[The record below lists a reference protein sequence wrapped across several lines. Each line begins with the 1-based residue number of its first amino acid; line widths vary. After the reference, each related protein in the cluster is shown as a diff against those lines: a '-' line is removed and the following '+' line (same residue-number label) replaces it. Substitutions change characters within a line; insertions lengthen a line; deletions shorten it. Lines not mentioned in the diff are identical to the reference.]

1 MASEKASV
9 QISLDGADAV
19 VSDARKAENA
29 INSIGSGAVR
39 AGKAVAGSMA
49 GAVGSAMQLA
59 AAATAINFG
68 KGMSDAKQLDLTVAR
83 LARTAGASGDALKAG
98 FEKAERSTLT
108 SSLALADFSKA
119 LGRTT
124 YDGKYAAGSVAALGD
139 HALALGRELGDELPL
154 AAALHGIGVEAE
166 KLPAELARIRD
177 MADRLGTVGGA
188 AALGDT
194 LAALGP
200 QLAMVATQSDASRAK
215 LEALVATM
223 TKGLRPEQA
232 KQVGGEALAMVKSRA
247 LDIERLTGK
256 RVIDDN
262 GQLTDPTEALSSI
275 KKIATKRFGGNQ
287 EKMRRALMSE
297 FGSDLGLSIMRTD
310 FNSVGKTAATAKDS
324 GKTAQEAAAFRD
336 STEGKRI
343 DAELQRQAAGRAVGG
358 KLQGALDSATDT
370 LGPVGTTAAL
380 YGGGKALSY
389 LGGKLLAGG
398 GTSGGVGTGVGT
410 GVGSSLAA
418 GAGTLVTSGLGLSAG
433 LAVGSLAL
441 QGGVLNEIGEDR
453 GVMGQRYRNEHAD
466 IVGQGLA
473 NRAVREGDLTSAYMA
488 TGGDAATQQALLST
502 LTAMLAA
509 QTEGNELLRDQAAR
523 MAAELKRAPLKAII
537 PQDPNAPKGN

>member
-1 MASEKASV
+1 MASERASV

-68 KGMSDAKQLDLTVAR
+68 KGMADAKQLDLTVAR
-83 LARTAGASGDALKAG
+83 LARTAGTTGDALKAG

-154 AAALHGIGVEAE
+154 AVALHGIGVEAE
-166 KLPAELARIRD
+166 KLPAELGRIRD

-200 QLAMVATQSDASRAK
+200 QLATVATQSDASKAK
-215 LEALVATM
+215 LEALIATM
-223 TKGLRPEQA
+223 TRGLRPDQA

-262 GQLTDPTEALSSI
+262 GQLTDPTEALASI
-275 KKIATKRFGGNQ
+275 KKIAQKKFGGNQ
-287 EKMRRALMSE
+287 EAMRRALMSE

-310 FNSVGKTAATAKDS
+310 FASVGKTAAAAQNT
-324 GKTAQEAAAFRD
+324 GKTAQEAEAFRQ

-343 DAELQRQAAGRAVGG
+343 DAELQRQNVARAAGG
-358 KLQGALDSATDT
+358 KVQGAIDSVTDT
-370 LGPVGTTAAL
+370 LGPVGGTAAI

-398 GTSGGVGTGVGT
+398 GTASGSAGTAAGTGAGT
-410 GVGSSLAA
+410 SLAA
-418 GAGTLVTSGLGLSAG
+418 GLGTVVTSGLGLSAAVG
-433 LAVGSLAL
+433 VGSLAL
-441 QGGVLNEIGEDR
+441 QGGVLNEIGQDR
-453 GVMGQRYRNEHAD
+453 ESMGKDWRSKHARTL
-466 IVGQGLA
+466 GGELA
-473 NRAVREGDLTSAYMA
+473 QQAIARGDLSGVIGKA
-488 TGGDAATQQALLST
+488 GGDKEVI
-502 LTAMLAA
+502 TAMLTTLEGSLDKLPAA
-509 QTEGNELLRDQAAR
+509 MAQQVAAGI
-523 MAAELKRAPLKAII
+523 AAELKRAPLKAVI

>member
-19 VSDARKAENA
+19 VSDAKKAEQA
-29 INSIGSGAVR
+29 INSIGTGAVR
-39 AGKAVAGSMA
+39 AGKAVAGSML

-68 KGMSDAKQLDLTVAR
+68 KGMADAKTLDLTVAR
-83 LARTAGASGDALKAG
+83 LARTAGTSGDALKG
-98 FEKAERSTLT
+98 SFEKAERSTLT

-154 AAALHGIGVEAE
+154 AVALHGIGVEAE
-166 KLPAELARIRD
+166 KLPAELGRIRD

-200 QLAMVATQSDASRAK
+200 QLATVATQSDASKAK
-215 LEALVATM
+215 LESLIATM

-380 YGGGKALSY
+380 YGGGKALGY
-389 LGGKLLAGG
+389 VGGKLLAGG

-410 GVGSSLAA
+410 GVGSSLAT

-441 QGGVLNEIGEDR
+441 QGGVLNEIGQDR
-453 GVMGQRYRNEHAD
+453 DEMGADWRKKHAQTLGSELAQQAIQR
-466 IVGQGLA
+466 
-473 NRAVREGDLTSAYMA
+473 GDLMPVIGKA
-488 TGGDAATQQALLST
+488 GGDKEVIA
-502 LTAMLAA
+502 AMLTTLEGSLDKLPSAMAQQVAA
-509 QTEGNELLRDQAAR
+509 GI
-523 MAAELKRAPLKAII
+523 AAELKRAPLKAIV

>member
-29 INSIGSGAVR
+29 INAIGSGALR
-39 AGKAVAGSMA
+39 AGKAIVGSMA

-68 KGMSDAKQLDLTVAR
+68 KGMADAKQLDLTVAR
-83 LARTAGASGDALKAG
+83 LARTAGTTGDALKAG

-154 AAALHGIGVEAE
+154 AVALHGIGVEAE
-166 KLPAELARIRD
+166 KLPAELGRIRD

-200 QLAMVATQSDASRAK
+200 QLATVATQSDASKAK
-215 LEALVATM
+215 LEALIATM
-223 TKGLRPEQA
+223 TKGLRPDQA

-262 GQLTDPTEALSSI
+262 GQLTDPTEALASI
-275 KKIATKRFGGNQ
+275 KKIAQKKFGGNQ
-287 EKMRRALMSE
+287 EAMRRALMSE

-310 FNSVGKTAATAKDS
+310 FNSVGKTAAAAQNT
-324 GKTAQEAAAFRD
+324 GKTAQEAEAFRQ

-358 KLQGALDSATDT
+358 KIQGALDTATDA

-380 YGGGKALSY
+380 YGGGKALGY
-389 LGGKLLAGG
+389 IGGKLLAGG
-398 GTSGGVGTGVGT
+398 GTASGSAGTGAGT
-410 GVGSSLAA
+410 SLAA
-418 GAGTLVTSGLGLSAG
+418 GLGTVVTSGLGLSAAVG
-433 LAVGSLAL
+433 VGSLAL
-441 QGGVLNEIGEDR
+441 QGGVLNEIGQDR
-453 GVMGQRYRNEHAD
+453 DAMGADWRKKHAQTL
-466 IVGQGLA
+466 GGELA
-473 NRAVREGDLTSAYMA
+473 QQAIARGDLMPVIGKAGSDKEVIA
-488 TGGDAATQQALLST
+488 
-502 LTAMLAA
+502 AMLTTLEGSLDKLPAA
-509 QTEGNELLRDQAAR
+509 MAQQVAAGI
-523 MAAELKRAPLKAII
+523 ANELKRAPLKAII

>member
-1 MASEKASV
+1 MASERASV

-19 VSDARKAENA
+19 VSDAKKAEQA

-68 KGMSDAKQLDLTVAR
+68 KGMADAKALDLTVAR
-83 LARTAGASGDALKAG
+83 LARTAGTTGDALKAS
-98 FEKAERSTLT
+98 FAKAESSTLT

-154 AAALHGIGVEAE
+154 AVALHGIGVEAE
-166 KLPAELARIRD
+166 KLPAELGRIRD

-200 QLAMVATQSDASRAK
+200 QLATVATQSDASKAK
-215 LEALVATM
+215 LEALIATM

-262 GQLTDPTEALSSI
+262 GQLTDPTEALASI
-275 KKIATKRFGGNQ
+275 KKIAQKKFGGNQ
-287 EKMRRALMSE
+287 EAMRRALMSE

-310 FNSVGKTAATAKDS
+310 FNSVGKTAAAAQNT
-324 GKTAQEAAAFRD
+324 GKTAQEAEAFRQ

-380 YGGGKALSY
+380 YGGGKALGY
-389 LGGKLLAGG
+389 IGGKLLAGG
-398 GTSGGVGTGVGT
+398 GTASGSAGTAAGTGAG
-410 GVGSSLAA
+410 SLAA
-418 GAGTLVTSGLGLSAG
+418 GLGTVVTSGLGLSAG

-441 QGGVLNEIGEDR
+441 QGGVLNEIGQDR
-453 GVMGQRYRNEHAD
+453 DTMGKDWRSKHAQTLGGELAQQAIQR
-466 IVGQGLA
+466 
-473 NRAVREGDLTSAYMA
+473 GDLMPVIGKA
-488 TGGDAATQQALLST
+488 GGDKEVIA
-502 LTAMLAA
+502 AMLTTLEGSLDKLPSAMAQQVAA
-509 QTEGNELLRDQAAR
+509 GI
-523 MAAELKRAPLKAII
+523 AAELKRAPLKAII

>member
-19 VSDARKAENA
+19 VSDARKAEQA

-68 KGMSDAKQLDLTVAR
+68 KGMADAKQLDLTVAR
-83 LARTAGASGDALKAG
+83 LARTAGTSGDALKAS

-166 KLPAELARIRD
+166 KLPAELGRIRD

-200 QLAMVATQSDASRAK
+200 QLATVATQSDASRAK

-262 GQLTDPTEALSSI
+262 GQLTDPTEALASV
-275 KKIATKRFGGNQ
+275 KKIAQKKFGGNQ
-287 EKMRRALMSE
+287 EAMRRALMSE

-310 FNSVGKTAATAKDS
+310 FASVGKTAATAKDS
-324 GKTAQEAAAFRD
+324 GKTAQEAEAFRQ

-343 DAELQRQAAGRAVGG
+343 DAELQRQNVARAAGG
-358 KLQGALDSATDT
+358 KVQGAIDSVTDT
-370 LGPVGTTAAL
+370 LGPVGGTAAI

-398 GTSGGVGTGVGT
+398 GTGGAATT
-410 GVGSSLAA
+410 A
-418 GAGTLVTSGLGLSAG
+418 GAGTGTGLASGLGVLATSGLGLSAAVG
-433 LAVGSLAL
+433 VGSLAL
-441 QGGVLNEIGEDR
+441 QGGVLNEIGQDR
-453 GVMGQRYRNEHAD
+453 DSMGADWRKKHAQTLGGELAQQAIQR
-466 IVGQGLA
+466 
-473 NRAVREGDLTSAYMA
+473 GDLMPVIGKA
-488 TGGDAATQQALLST
+488 GGDKEVIA
-502 LTAMLAA
+502 AMLTTLEGSLDKLPSAMAQQVAA
-509 QTEGNELLRDQAAR
+509 GI
-523 MAAELKRAPLKAII
+523 AAELKRAPLKAII
-537 PQDPNAPKGN
+537 PQDPNSPKGN

>member
-68 KGMSDAKQLDLTVAR
+68 KGMADAKQLDLTVAR
-83 LARTAGASGDALKAG
+83 LARTAGTTGDALKAG

-154 AAALHGIGVEAE
+154 AVALHGIGVEAE
-166 KLPAELARIRD
+166 KLPAELGRIRD

-200 QLAMVATQSDASRAK
+200 QLATVATQSDASKAK
-215 LEALVATM
+215 LEALIATM
-223 TKGLRPEQA
+223 TKGLRPDQA
-232 KQVGGEALAMVKSRA
+232 KQVGGEALSMVKSRA

-262 GQLTDPTEALSSI
+262 GQLTDPTEALASI
-275 KKIATKRFGGNQ
+275 KKIAQKKFGGNQ
-287 EKMRRALMSE
+287 EAMRRALMSE

-310 FNSVGKTAATAKDS
+310 FNSVGKTAAAAQNT
-324 GKTAQEAAAFRD
+324 GKTAQEAEAFRQ

-343 DAELQRQAAGRAVGG
+343 DAELQRQVAGRAVGG
-358 KLQGALDSATDT
+358 KIQGALDTATDT

-380 YGGGKALSY
+380 YGSGKALGY
-389 LGGKLLAGG
+389 VGGKLLAGG
-398 GTSGGVGTGVGT
+398 GTASGGAGTAAGTGAGT
-410 GVGSSLAA
+410 SLAA
-418 GAGTLVTSGLGLSAG
+418 GLGTVVTSGLGLSAAVG
-433 LAVGSLAL
+433 VGSLAL
-441 QGGVLNEIGEDR
+441 QGGVLSEIGQDR
-453 GVMGQRYRNEHAD
+453 DTMGKDWRSKHAQTLGSELAQQAIQR
-466 IVGQGLA
+466 
-473 NRAVREGDLTSAYMA
+473 GDLSGVIGKA
-488 TGGDAATQQALLST
+488 GGDKEVIA
-502 LTAMLAA
+502 AMLTTLEGSLDKLPAA
-509 QTEGNELLRDQAAR
+509 MAQQVAAGI
-523 MAAELKRAPLKAII
+523 AAELKRAPLKAII

>member
-19 VSDARKAENA
+19 VSDAKKAEQA
-29 INSIGSGAVR
+29 INSIGTGAVR

-68 KGMSDAKQLDLTVAR
+68 KGMADAKQLDLTVAR
-83 LARTAGASGDALKAG
+83 LARTAGTTGDALKAG

-108 SSLALADFSKA
+108 SSVALADFSKA

-139 HALALGRELGDELPL
+139 HALALGREIGDELPL

-166 KLPAELARIRD
+166 KLPAELGRIRD
-177 MADRLGTVGGA
+177 LADRLGTVGGA

-200 QLAMVATQSDASRAK
+200 QLATVATQSDASKAK
-215 LEALVATM
+215 LEALIATL
-223 TKGLRPEQA
+223 TKGLRPDQA
-232 KQVGGEALAMVKSRA
+232 KQVGVEALAMVKSRA

-256 RVIDDN
+256 RVISDD
-262 GQLTDPTEALSSI
+262 GQLTDPTEALASI
-275 KKIATKRFGGNQ
+275 KKIAQKKFGGNQ
-287 EKMRRALMSE
+287 EAMRRALMSE

-310 FNSVGKTAATAKDS
+310 FNSVGKTAAAAQNT
-324 GKTAQEAAAFRD
+324 GKTAQEAEAFRQ

-380 YGGGKALSY
+380 YGGGKALGY
-389 LGGKLLAGG
+389 VGGKLLAGG
-398 GTSGGVGTGVGT
+398 GTSGGAATT
-410 GVGSSLAA
+410 A
-418 GAGTLVTSGLGLSAG
+418 GAGTGTGLASGLGVLATSGLGLSAG

-441 QGGVLNEIGEDR
+441 QGGVLSEIGQDR
-453 GVMGQRYRNEHAD
+453 DQMGADWRKKHAQTLGGELAQQAIQR
-466 IVGQGLA
+466 
-473 NRAVREGDLTSAYMA
+473 GDLMPVVGKA
-488 TGGDAATQQALLST
+488 GGDKEVIA
-502 LTAMLAA
+502 AMLTTLEGSLDKLPSAMAQQVAA
-509 QTEGNELLRDQAAR
+509 GI
-523 MAAELKRAPLKAII
+523 AAELKRAPLKAII
-537 PQDPNAPKGN
+537 PQDPNSPKGN

>member
-59 AAATAINFG
+59 AAATAINFA
-68 KGMSDAKQLDLTVAR
+68 KGMQDAKQLDLTVAR
-83 LARTAGASGDALKAG
+83 LARTAGTTGDALKAG

-139 HALALGRELGDELPL
+139 HALALGREIGDELPL
-154 AAALHGIGVEAE
+154 AVALHGIGVEAE
-166 KLPAELARIRD
+166 KLPAELGRIRD

-200 QLAMVATQSDASRAK
+200 QLATVATQSDASKAK
-215 LEALVATM
+215 LEALIATM
-223 TKGLRPEQA
+223 TKGLRPDQA
-232 KQVGGEALAMVKSRA
+232 KQVGGEALSMVKSRS

-262 GQLTDPTEALSSI
+262 GQLTDPTEALASI
-275 KKIATKRFGGNQ
+275 KKIAQKKFGGNK
-287 EKMRRALMSE
+287 EAMRRALMSE

-310 FNSVGKTAATAKDS
+310 FNSVGKTAAAAQNT
-324 GKTAQEAAAFRD
+324 GKTAQEAEAFRQ

-358 KLQGALDSATDT
+358 KLQGALDTATDT

-380 YGGGKALSY
+380 YGGGKALGY
-389 LGGKLLAGG
+389 VGGKLLAGG
-398 GTSGGVGTGVGT
+398 GTASGGAGTAAGTGAG
-410 GVGSSLAA
+410 SLAA
-418 GAGTLVTSGLGLSAG
+418 GLGTVVTSGLGLSAAVG
-433 LAVGSLAL
+433 VGSLAL
-441 QGGVLNEIGEDR
+441 QAGVLNEIGQDR
-453 GVMGQRYRNEHAD
+453 DTMGKDWRSKHAQTLGGELAQQAIQR
-466 IVGQGLA
+466 
-473 NRAVREGDLTSAYMA
+473 GDLSGVIGKA
-488 TGGDAATQQALLST
+488 GGDKEVIA
-502 LTAMLAA
+502 AMLTTLEGSLDKLPSAMAQQVAA
-509 QTEGNELLRDQAAR
+509 GI
-523 MAAELKRAPLKAII
+523 AAELKRAPLKAII
-537 PQDPNAPKGN
+537 PQDPNSPKGN

>member
-68 KGMSDAKQLDLTVAR
+68 KGMADAKQLDLTVAR
-83 LARTAGASGDALKAG
+83 LARTAGTTGDALRAG

-154 AAALHGIGVEAE
+154 AVALHGIGVEAE
-166 KLPAELARIRD
+166 KLPAELGRIRD

-200 QLAMVATQSDASRAK
+200 QLATVATQSDASKAK
-215 LEALVATM
+215 LEALIATM

-262 GQLTDPTEALSSI
+262 GQLTDPTEALASI
-275 KKIATKRFGGNQ
+275 KKIAQKKFGGNQ
-287 EKMRRALMSE
+287 EAMRRALMSE

-310 FNSVGKTAATAKDS
+310 FASVGKTAATAKDS
-324 GKTAQEAAAFRD
+324 GKTAQEAEAFRQ

-358 KLQGALDSATDT
+358 KIQGALDTATDA

-380 YGGGKALSY
+380 YGGGKALGY
-389 LGGKLLAGG
+389 IGGKLLAGG

-441 QGGVLNEIGEDR
+441 QGGVLNEIGQDR
-453 GVMGQRYRNEHAD
+453 DSMGADWRKKHAQTLGGELAQQAIQR
-466 IVGQGLA
+466 
-473 NRAVREGDLTSAYMA
+473 GDLMPVVGKA
-488 TGGDAATQQALLST
+488 GGDKEVIA
-502 LTAMLAA
+502 AMLTTLEGSLDKLPSAMAQQVAA
-509 QTEGNELLRDQAAR
+509 GI
-523 MAAELKRAPLKAII
+523 AAELKRAPLKAVI

>member
-19 VSDARKAENA
+19 VSDAKKAEQA

-39 AGKAVAGSMA
+39 AGKAVAGSML

-68 KGMSDAKQLDLTVAR
+68 KGMADAKALDLTVAR
-83 LARTAGASGDALKAG
+83 LARTAGTSGDALKG
-98 FEKAERSTLT
+98 SFEKAERSTLT

-166 KLPAELARIRD
+166 KLPAELGRIRD

-200 QLAMVATQSDASRAK
+200 QLATVATQSDASRAK
-215 LEALVATM
+215 LEALIATM

-256 RVIDDN
+256 KVISDD
-262 GQLTDPTEALSSI
+262 GQLTDPTEALASI
-275 KKIATKRFGGNQ
+275 KKIAQKKFGGNQ
-287 EKMRRALMSE
+287 EAMRRALMSE

-343 DAELQRQAAGRAVGG
+343 DAELQRQNVARAAGG
-358 KLQGALDSATDT
+358 KVQGAIDSVTDT
-370 LGPVGTTAAL
+370 LGPVGGTAAI

-398 GTSGGVGTGVGT
+398 GTSGGGVGTGAGA

-441 QGGVLNEIGEDR
+441 QGGVLAEIGQDR
-453 GVMGQRYRNEHAD
+453 DEMGADWRKKHAQTLGGELAQQAIQR
-466 IVGQGLA
+466 
-473 NRAVREGDLTSAYMA
+473 GDLMPVIGKA
-488 TGGDAATQQALLST
+488 GGDKEVIA
-502 LTAMLAA
+502 AMLTTLEGSLDKLPSAMAQQVAA
-509 QTEGNELLRDQAAR
+509 GI
-523 MAAELKRAPLKAII
+523 AAELKRAPLKAIV

>member
-9 QISLDGADAV
+9 QISLDGANAV

-59 AAATAINFG
+59 AAATTINFG
-68 KGMSDAKQLDLTVAR
+68 KGMADAKQLDLTVAR
-83 LARTAGASGDALKAG
+83 LARTAGTTGDALKAG

-154 AAALHGIGVEAE
+154 AVALHGIGVEAE
-166 KLPAELARIRD
+166 KLPAELGRIRD

-200 QLAMVATQSDASRAK
+200 QLATVATQSDASKAK
-215 LEALVATM
+215 LEALIATM

-262 GQLTDPTEALSSI
+262 GQLTDPTEALASI
-275 KKIATKRFGGNQ
+275 KKIAQKKFGGNQ
-287 EKMRRALMSE
+287 EAMRRALMSE

-324 GKTAQEAAAFRD
+324 GKTAQEAAAFRQ

-343 DAELQRQAAGRAVGG
+343 DAELQRQAAGRVVGG
-358 KLQGALDSATDT
+358 KLQGALDSATDA

-380 YGGGKALSY
+380 YGGGKALGY
-389 LGGKLLAGG
+389 VGGKLLAGG
-398 GTSGGVGTGVGT
+398 GTASGGAGTAAGTGAGT
-410 GVGSSLAA
+410 SLAA
-418 GAGTLVTSGLGLSAG
+418 GLGTVVTSGLGLSAG

-441 QGGVLNEIGEDR
+441 QGGVLNEIGQDR
-453 GVMGQRYRNEHAD
+453 ESMGKDWRSKHARTL
-466 IVGQGLA
+466 GGELA
-473 NRAVREGDLTSAYMA
+473 QQAIARGDLMPVIGKA
-488 TGGDAATQQALLST
+488 GGDKEVTAAMFEKLESTFST
-502 LTAMLAA
+502 LPEKLASQTAA
-509 QTEGNELLRDQAAR
+509 GI
-523 MAAELKRAPLKAII
+523 AAELKRAPLKAII
-537 PQDPNAPKGN
+537 PQDPNSPKGN